1 VRALPTTDVYF
12 AILVAISNVGMED
25 WNSKLDSYTF
35 SAPTVTP
42 QVTIEMA
49 GLYLVKYMIWTLE
62 DIFQFGNMVG
72 RFDEWR
78 FTTFLRSGPI
88 GWGTIQDPTTP
99 ACAHLRFNSKST
111 GRDIEP
117 GVQRLDSSTDIT
129 ISNSTGGPKLTLNA
143 DPDTNVIITNGL
155 SSIPIQDFNNATA
168 ITQADPF
175 DPSNDM
181 EFAFDYTPNG
191 IEYPPKVIF
200 ADLIKV
206 LIAISQRPANDPSR
220 AGGWRLYDPV
230 QNFTFEMTAISGS
243 PRENLKN
250 FMVMEAIR
258 SAVHI
263 MYKFGPRPLFAEF
276 AAQVISAGRTVGNM
290 KLQRGRLAD

>member
-1 VRALPTTDVYF
+1 MRVLPTTEVYF

-25 WNSKLDSYTF
+25 WNSELNSYTF
-35 SAPTVTP
+35 SAPTITP
-42 QVTIEMA
+42 EVTIQMA
-49 GLYLVKYMIWTLE
+49 GVYLVKYVIWTLE

-72 RFDEWR
+72 RFDEWK

-99 ACAHLRFNSKST
+99 ACAPLGFNSKSI

-117 GVQRLDSSTDIT
+117 GVQRLGNSTDIT
-129 ISNSTGGPKLTLNA
+129 ISNSTGGSKLTLNA
-143 DPDTNVIITNGL
+143 DDDTNVIITNGL
-155 SSIPIQDFNNATA
+155 SSIPIQAFNNATA
-168 ITQADPF
+168 VTQADPF
-175 DPSNDM
+175 DPTNEM
-181 EFAFDYTPNG
+181 EFAFLYTPNG

-200 ADLIKV
+200 ADLIKLLV
-206 LIAISQRPANDPSR
+206 TISQRPANDPSR

-258 SAVHI
+258 DTMLV
-263 MYKFGPRPLFAEF
+263 MYKVGPRPLFAEF
-276 AAQVISAGRTVGNM
+276 TAQAISAGEIVGNV